1 VGEEMKSQD
10 ENSTVGKEQGTKLV
24 FPLKLLLT
32 GGSQPVLDLPY
43 WAFSLL
49 LIFSIKSSLVRIYIL
64 QIF

>member
-1 VGEEMKSQD
+1 LPKVGEEMKSQD

-43 WAFSLL
+43 WALTTGHVFD
-49 LIFSIKSSLVRIYIL
+49 
-64 QIF
+64 